1 MNLRSTL
8 SQSVQ
13 SAAAALSSYKM
24 RATLTLIGILVGV
37 AGLVLID
44 AYGQAT
50 RVAMETMFGGA
61 GATLVTVDY
70 TPPTSSGVIATS
82 SQSTLSLQDV
92 QAVQRVPHVTSASGR
107 VMGRLQLV
115 AGSNNF
121 TSMVWG
127 AGPAVQSLQNLSL
140 RSGRF
145 YTQQDDASG
154 AAVALISQ
162 TAADKLF
169 PDTEP
174 VGQPLR
180 IGTVDFQVIG
190 VLRPQGVTA
199 AGHDLDE
206 IVYVPLGSSQQRLF
220 GNQGFDNILVQ
231 VDAEANVAGAVTAI
245 NQVLSQNHRLGVG
258 QAADFTVKSFA
269 ENIDAAKRATATINL
284 VLNLIV
290 GVALLVGGVGIANVM
305 LASVAQRT
313 REIGLRMAVGA
324 RSGDVQLQFLLEAAT
339 LSLVGG
345 VLGVGLGFGLWWL
358 ILQMPMVAGAGV
370 SLWPSAGGVIL
381 AVVAALV
388 VGLVFGFYP
397 ARRAA
402 RLDPVEALRR
412 A

>member
-1 MNLRSTL
+1 
-8 SQSVQ
+8 
-13 SAAAALSSYKM
+13 
-24 RATLTLIGILVGV
+24 
-37 AGLVLID
+37 
-44 AYGQAT
+44 
-50 RVAMETMFGGA
+50 
-61 GATLVTVDY
+61 
-70 TPPTSSGVIATS
+70 
-82 SQSTLSLQDV
+82 
-92 QAVQRVPHVTSASGR
+92 
-107 VMGRLQLV
+107 MGRLQLV

-127 AGPAVQSLQNLSL
+127 GGPVIQSVQNLSL

-154 AAVALISQ
+154 AAVAVISQ

-169 PDTEP
+169 PGTDP
-174 VGQPLR
+174 VGQQLR

-190 VLRPQGVTA
+190 VLRAQGMTP

-220 GNQGFDNILVQ
+220 GNEGFDNILVQ
-231 VDAEANVAGAVTAI
+231 VDAQANVAAAETAI
-245 NQVLSQNHRLGVG
+245 NQVLSQNHRVAAG
-258 QAADFTVKSFA
+258 QPADFTVTSFA
-269 ENIDAAKRATATINL
+269 ENIEAANRAIATINL
-284 VLNLIV
+284 VLDVIV
-290 GVALLVGGVGIANVM
+290 GVALLIGGVGIANVM

-324 RSGDVQLQFLLEAAT
+324 RSSDVQLQFLLEAAT

-345 VLGVGLGFGLWWL
+345 VLGVCLGFGLWWL
-358 ILQMPMVAGAGV
+358 ILQMPMVAGL
-370 SLWPSAGGVIL
+370 SMWPSVGGVVL
-381 AVVAALV
+381 AVLAALV

>member
-1 MNLRSTL
+1 VNVRSTL
-8 SQSVQ
+8 NQSVR
-13 SAAAALSSYKM
+13 SAAAALSSYKL

-50 RVAMETMFGGA
+50 RVAMDTMFGSA
-61 GATLVTVDY
+61 GATLVTIDY
-70 TPPTSSGVIATS
+70 TPPTSSGVIASS
-82 SQSTLSLQDV
+82 SQSTLSPRDV
-92 QAVQRVPHVTSASGR
+92 QALQRVPHVTAASGR
-107 VMGRLQLV
+107 VMGSQQLV

-127 AGPAVQSLQNLSL
+127 GGPVIQSVQNLSL

-154 AAVALISQ
+154 AAVAVISQ

-169 PDTEP
+169 PGTDP
-174 VGQPLR
+174 VGQQLR
-180 IGTVDFQVIG
+180 IGNVDFQVIG
-190 VLRPQGVTA
+190 VLRAQGMTP

-220 GNQGFDNILVQ
+220 GKEGFDNILVQ
-231 VDAEANVAGAVTAI
+231 VDAQANVAGAETAI

-258 QAADFTVKSFA
+258 QPADFTVKSFA
-269 ENIDAAKRATATINL
+269 ENIDAAARAIATINL
-284 VLNLIV
+284 VLDVIV
-290 GVALLVGGVGIANVM
+290 GVALLIGGVGIANVM

-324 RSGDVQLQFLLEAAT
+324 RSTDVQLQFLLEAAT

-358 ILQMPMVAGAGV
+358 ILQMPMVAGL
-370 SLWPSAGGVIL
+370 SLWPSVGGVVL

>member
-1 MNLRSTL
+1 
-8 SQSVQ
+8 
-13 SAAAALSSYKM
+13 
-24 RATLTLIGILVGV
+24 
-37 AGLVLID
+37 
-44 AYGQAT
+44 
-50 RVAMETMFGGA
+50 
-61 GATLVTVDY
+61 
-70 TPPTSSGVIATS
+70 
-82 SQSTLSLQDV
+82 
-92 QAVQRVPHVTSASGR
+92 
-107 VMGRLQLV
+107 MGRLQLV

-154 AAVALISQ
+154 ATVALISQ

-169 PDTEP
+169 PGTEP

-206 IVYVPLGSSQQRLF
+206 IVYVPLGSGQQRLF

-245 NQVLSQNHRLGVG
+245 NQVLSQIHRLGVG

-290 GVALLVGGVGIANVM
+290 GVALLIGGVGIANVM

-339 LSLVGG
+339 LSVVGG

-370 SLWPSAGGVIL
+370 RLWPSAGGVIL
-381 AVVAALV
+381 AVLAALV